1 MKKALSVMLGATL
14 SASPLWAQTP
24 ESDLQQRLLD
34 YEQRLEQLEKQQFD
48 NTLDDAADRIRINGF
63 LSAGVSR
70 AERETTSGSAGYID
84 GADDT
89 WSNDSLTRA
98 GVQFNARLSDRA
110 EAVVQLFASGADEF
124 NAELQ
129 WAYLD
134 YQVSD
139 SVSMK
144 AGRIVAPFYMHSQ
157 YIDVGYAYPW
167 ASLPAEVYQLAPVKT
182 MEAVE
187 ASWRFTSGPVS
198 HRLSGFWGSS
208 TVDGGER
215 VANAQFQADDLS
227 GVNFTSYWRN
237 WTARAAYTAADVS
250 VSQQDLQ
257 GALGFPPAVLGLSF
271 DDVYTYFAGVGL
283 QYDDG
288 SWFFSVEKARLDF
301 GNWYPSSESGYV
313 TVGKYLGKWMPMVTW
328 AEVTPR
334 DLDSSLPAALNN
346 GLAEQQKS
354 WTGGLR
360 YSLTDSIA
368 LKGEV
373 SYYYD
378 FSDSDVT
385 TSGFFFTDGGQLE
398 DDHATVIRL
407 SADLVF

>member
-1 MKKALSVMLGATL
+1 MLGATL
-14 SASPLWAQTP
+14 SASPVWAQTP
-24 ESDLQQRLLD
+24 ESDVQQTLRD

-48 NTLDDAADRIRINGF
+48 NTLNDAADRIRINGF
-63 LSAGVSR
+63 LSAGMSR
-70 AERETTSGSAGYID
+70 AEVDTTSGSASYID
-84 GADDT
+84 GASDK
-89 WSNDSLTRA
+89 WSHDSLPRA
-98 GVQFNARLSDRA
+98 GIQFNAKLSDRA
-110 EAVVQLFASGADEF
+110 EAVVQLFASGDDEF

-139 SVSMK
+139 SVSVK

-167 ASLPAEVYQLAPVKT
+167 VSLPAEVYQLAPLKT

-187 ASWRFTSGPVS
+187 ASWRFTTGPVS

-227 GVNFTSYWRN
+227 GLNFTSHWRN
-237 WTARAAYTAADVS
+237 WTARAAYSAADVS
-250 VSQQDLQ
+250 VSQNDL
-257 GALGFPPAVLGLSF
+257 ALAGVPPMLGLSF
-271 DDVYTYFAGVGL
+271 DEVYTYFAGVGL

-288 SWFFSVEKARLDF
+288 SWFFSAEKAQLNF

-313 TVGKYLGKWMPMVTW
+313 SLGKYLGKWMPMVTW

-334 DLDSSLPAALNN
+334 DLDRSLPTMLND
-346 GLAEQQKS
+346 GLAERQKS

-360 YSLTDSIA
+360 YSLSDSIA
-368 LKGEV
+368 LKGD
-373 SYYYD
+373 SMYYYD
-378 FSDSDVT
+378 LSDSDVT
-385 TSGFFFTDGGQLE
+385 TSGFFVTDGGQLE

>member
-1 MKKALSVMLGATL
+1 MKKALSVMLGASL

-24 ESDLQQRLLD
+24 ESDVQQRLRD
-34 YEQRLEQLEKQQFD
+34 YEERLEQLEKQQF
-48 NTLDDAADRIRINGF
+48 NSTLNDAGERIRINGF
-63 LSAGVSR
+63 LSAGMSR
-70 AERETTSGSAGYID
+70 AEVDTTSGSASYID
-84 GADDT
+84 GASDK
-89 WSNDSLTRA
+89 WSHDSLTRA
-98 GVQFNARLSDRA
+98 GIQFNAKLSDRA
-110 EAVVQLFASGADEF
+110 EAVVQLFASGDDEF

-139 SVSMK
+139 SVSVK

-187 ASWRFTSGPVS
+187 ASWRFTTGPVS

-227 GVNFTSYWRN
+227 GLNFTSYWRN
-237 WTARAAYTAADVS
+237 WTARAAYSAADVS
-250 VSQQDLQ
+250 VSQDDLAAA
-257 GALGFPPAVLGLSF
+257 GVPPILGLSF
-271 DDVYTYFAGVGL
+271 DEVYTYFAGVGL

-288 SWFFSVEKARLDF
+288 SWFFSAEKARLDF

-328 AEVTPR
+328 AEVNPR
-334 DLDSSLPAALNN
+334 DLDRSLPAVLNN

-360 YSLTDSIA
+360 YSLSDSIA
-368 LKGEV
+368 LKGEL

-378 FSDSDVT
+378 FSDSEVS
-385 TSGFFFTDGGQLE
+385 TSGFFVTDGGQLE
-398 DDHATVIRL
+398 DDHATVVRL